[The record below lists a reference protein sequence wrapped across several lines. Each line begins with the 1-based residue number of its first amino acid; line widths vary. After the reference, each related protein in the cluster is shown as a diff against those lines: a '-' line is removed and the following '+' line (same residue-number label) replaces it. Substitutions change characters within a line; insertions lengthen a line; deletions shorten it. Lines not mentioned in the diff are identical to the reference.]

1 MTPDIVP
8 FYHEGT
14 GTLTYLAWD
23 PASRDAVLVDP
34 VLDFDPVAMRVSE
47 ESIDAVA
54 RAVEDL
60 GLHLRAV
67 LETHVHADHLSG
79 AAAWRRRAGVPV
91 AIGARVT
98 EPIAIFRE
106 LLDRPDVPEDGSDF
120 DRLLADGERWELGAL
135 TVEVLATPG
144 HTPACCSYRVGDA
157 VFVGDALFMP
167 DFGTGRCDFPGG
179 DAGALWD
186 SVQGRLYALPP
197 ETRLFVGH
205 DYRPGGRELRWMT
218 TVGESRRANRH
229 LRADTSREAF
239 VAMRTA
245 RDATLA
251 LPRLL
256 FHAVQVNIAAGRL
269 PPADARGRRYLKLP
283 IDPFGS

>member
-8 FYHEGT
+8 FYHETT

-47 ESIDAVA
+47 ESIDEVA

-60 GLHLRAV
+60 GLTLRAV

-79 AAAWRRRAGVPV
+79 AAAWRRRTGVPV

-98 EPIAIFRE
+98 EPIAIFRD
-106 LLDRPDVPEDGSDF
+106 LLDRPDVPEDASDF
-120 DRLLADGERWELGAL
+120 DRLLADGERWALGTL

-144 HTPACCSYRVGDA
+144 HTPACCSYRIGDA

-179 DAGALWD
+179 DAGTLWD
-186 SVQGRLYALPP
+186 SVHGRLYALPP
-197 ETRLFVGH
+197 
-205 DYRPGGRELRWMT
+205 GR
-218 TVGESRRANRH
+218 
-229 LRADTSREAF
+229 
-239 VAMRTA
+239 
-245 RDATLA
+245 
-251 LPRLL
+251 
-256 FHAVQVNIAAGRL
+256 
-269 PPADARGRRYLKLP
+269 
-283 IDPFGS
+283 